1 VQPYNWFT
9 NKGKVRTLKTLGAI
23 VVVLLALWLA
33 FTVVGV
39 LTALIRGVLLLLVV
53 AAIVYALYRL
63 LSKH

>member
-1 VQPYNWFT
+1 V
-9 NKGKVRTLKTLGAI
+9 KTLGAV

-39 LTALIRGVLLLLVV
+39 LTALIRGALLLLVV

-63 LSKH
+63 LRKH

>member
-1 VQPYNWFT
+1 LVYEYWRAY
-9 NKGKVRTLKTLGAI
+9 KVKTLGAI

-63 LSKH
+63 VRKH